1 MSKQKLEYCRR
12 CQESTNGGI
21 SRRDNKSPLCT
32 KCEELEAFI
41 DMAETLTYP
50 LIKWEFKFQQL
61 LAPQNGMDIFESF
74 LKFRKSI
81 GKKDP
86 SFAEI
91 HYLIWDDMFGCK
103 DKKGWMR
110 QLGKIYAD
118 KEKAWKI

>member
-1 MSKQKLEYCRR
+1 MNKQKLESCRR
-12 CQESTNGGI
+12 CQETTNWGI
-21 SRRDNKSPLCT
+21 SRRDNESPLCT
-32 KCEELEAFI
+32 KCEEMEAAV

-61 LAPQNGMDIFESF
+61 LPPRNGVDVFESF

-91 HYLIWDDMFGCK
+91 HFLIWDDMFGCK
-103 DKKGWMR
+103 DKKGWMETF
-110 QLGKIYAD
+110 GKKYEDA
-118 KEKAWKI
+118 EKTWKN